1 MHHCAYIASADC
13 MKETLSSVETFR
25 EIFLSAAEGILLV
38 DTHGVIQL
46 ANPASEKM
54 FGYAKGE
61 LAGMPLEDL
70 LPERYRHLH
79 AQQRQIFHKN
89 PKPRRMGIGRDLVAV
104 RKDGSEFPVEVSL
117 SHHTVKG
124 TMLIMAFVID
134 ITERKKAEEAIRRSE
149 EQLLVYAAELER
161 KVQART
167 QALNKTVED
176 LEKANQFL
184 QEQIAVRKKAEE
196 EARRALERERELNEL
211 KSKFVSIASHEFR
224 TPLSTVLSSASLIA
238 QYREKGDL
246 EKIDK
251 HIQRIKSSVNHLTA
265 ILNDFLSLGKLEE
278 GRIEV
283 QKEEVLLT
291 QLIQEV
297 MDEMRPQLK
306 EAQQIN
312 LNTAGQPVTAVT
324 DTRIMRNILFNLLS
338 NASKYSD
345 KGKLIDISL
354 RFWNNHYEISIRDEG
369 IGIPKADQ
377 KHLFERFFRA
387 SNSGNIQG
395 TGLGLNIVK
404 RYVEL
409 LGGEINF
416 TSEEGEGTTFTL
428 SFSYQ

>member
-1 MHHCAYIASADC
+1 MNASLFS
-13 MKETLSSVETFR
+13 TGETFR
-25 EIFLSAAEGILLV
+25 EIFQSAAEGILLV
-38 DTHGVIQL
+38 DTNGIIQL
-46 ANPASEKM
+46 ANPATEKM
-54 FGYAKGE
+54 FGYDTGE
-61 LAGMPLEDL
+61 LSGKPLENL
-70 LPERYRHLH
+70 LP
-79 AQQRQIFHKN
+79 QRFRQAHIHQREIFHKN
-89 PKPRRMGIGRDLVAV
+89 PAPRRMGVGRDLLAI

-117 SHHTVKG
+117 SHHTVNNSL
-124 TMLIMAFVID
+124 LIMAFVID

-167 QALNKTVED
+167 DALNKTVQD

-184 QEQIAVRKKAEE
+184 QEQIAERKKAEE

-246 EKIDK
+246 DKIDK
-251 HIQRIKSSVNHLTA
+251 HIQRIKSAVNHLTA

-278 GRIEV
+278 GRIDV
-283 QKEEVLLT
+283 QKEEVKLD
-291 QLIQEV
+291 QLIQEA

-306 EAQQIN
+306 EAQRMHFRSE
-312 LNTAGQPVTAVT
+312 GQPQPAAT
-324 DTRIMRNILFNLLS
+324 DVRIMRNILFNLLS

-345 KGKLIDISL
+345 PGKSIDVYL
-354 RFWNNHYEISIRDEG
+354 RFWKNHFEISIRDEG

-416 TSEEGEGTTFTL
+416 TSEEGRGTTFTL
-428 SFSYQ
+428 SFPYH